1 MPELRL
7 NLVTREWVIIAT
19 ERAKRPMDF
28 KNSIDK
34 RIIPEFLKTCPFCP
48 GNESKTPTERSRLP
62 LEGPWRVRTVDNK
75 YPALGKGEKKLSA
88 DGFRRSVSGVGI
100 HEVIV
105 ESPVHNRTT
114 ALMSL
119 PDIEDIF
126 RTYRGRFIE
135 AHKDPRV
142 EHTIIFKNHG
152 EDAGITIEHTHSQL
166 VAVPVVPIQIRD
178 RVQAALHFFDDT
190 GECMLCAM
198 IKREREEGV
207 RVVLETDRFL
217 TFVPYAALSPF
228 HTWIFPKR
236 HSAAFSTIDDGE
248 IKEIAYHLKV
258 LLSKFY
264 YGLEDPAY
272 NYVIRSGRPQDD
284 GNEYCHW
291 YLSIVPRLTKA
302 AGFELG
308 SGMFINTVVPEKSAE
323 FLRSVRVETAR

>member
-19 ERAKRPMDF
+19 ERAKRPMEF
-28 KNSIDK
+28 KNSVDK
-34 RIIPEFLKTCPFCP
+34 RVIPEFLKTCPFCP

-62 LEGPWRVRTVDNK
+62 LEGPWLVRTVDNK

-88 DGFRRSVSGVGI
+88 DGFRRSISGVGI

-105 ESPVHNRTT
+105 ESPVHNQTT

-119 PDIEDIF
+119 PEIEDIF
-126 RTYRGRFIE
+126 LTYRGRFIA
-135 AHKDPRV
+135 AHNDPRV
-142 EHTIIFKNHG
+142 EHTILFKNHG
-152 EDAGITIEHTHSQL
+152 EDAGVTIEHTHSQL

-198 IKREREEGV
+198 IKREREEKA
-207 RVVLETDRFL
+207 RVIIETDRFL

-236 HSAAFSTIDDGE
+236 HSAAFSTITDE
-248 IKEIAYHLKV
+248 EVKEIAYHLKV

-272 NYVIRSGRPQDD
+272 NYVIRSGRPQDA